1 MTKEEIIAILHNEY
15 QEDLDDLKEM
25 TKQDLQNLLNDY
37 EDHSDLF
44 PNDDEYDG
52 SHSWD

>member
-1 MTKEEIIAILHNEY
+1 MKKDEIREK
-15 QEDLDDLKEM
+15 LDE
-25 TKQDLQNLLNDY
+25 Y